1 MAKESKAKNYEGKDD
16 KGRTN
21 YEGVFYDFTETGPV
35 EISSE
40 SDGQGTY
47 GHREPDSNLWNDG
60 THEDDY
66 LKEMQ
71 DKLTEEAERYKDH
84 ATFIKT
90 MQEDYNEMIE
100 SVKIYGGFY
109 VGRYEMGMEMVIMEI
124 VQSKQE
130 KHQLIKY

>member
-1 MAKESKAKNYEGKDD
+1 MEGTQKAMAKESKAENYE
-16 KGRTN
+16 GRTN
-21 YEGVFYDFTETGPV
+21 YEGVFYDFKETESV

-47 GHREPDSNLWNDG
+47 GHREPDSNLWNNG

-100 SVKIYGGFY
+100 SVKTYGGLQ
-109 VGRYEMGMEMVIMEI
+109 EM
-124 VQSKQE
+124 
-130 KHQLIKY
+130 IKKK